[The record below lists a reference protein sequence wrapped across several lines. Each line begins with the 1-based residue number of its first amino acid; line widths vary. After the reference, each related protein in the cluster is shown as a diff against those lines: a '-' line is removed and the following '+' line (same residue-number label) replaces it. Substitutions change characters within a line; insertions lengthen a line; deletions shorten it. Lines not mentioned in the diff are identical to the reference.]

1 MNIGMMIKLLSKR
14 KQLRMQEHWT
24 RQQLEAY
31 QEKAL
36 SSLREYAYAHSPF
49 YRQFHKGLYE
59 APLQELPVL
68 TKAMVMEHF
77 DDLVTDRAIRLKDV
91 KEFVANRHGDERFL
105 DRYLVNATAG
115 SSGRPGLF
123 LADSD
128 EWNTTLASALRSF
141 EWAGIKLKL
150 THRTKMAQITTTNS
164 SHMTAQG
171 GKSMGNWWMPIM
183 LLSASEPVKTIVKR
197 LNDWQPEVIIAYASM
212 LRILA
217 DEQLAGRLKVSPRSV
232 LSGSEVLTPETRHR
246 VEKAWGNVLFNQYG
260 YSEGGALGA
269 ECDRHCGMH
278 LQEDIVIVEVVDR
291 NNRPVPAG
299 TYGDKLLVTILG
311 NRVQPLIRYELED
324 SLRLSTHQCTCGRSF
339 TLIDDIQGRLWD
351 ILSFPGISGE
361 NVNVHPIVFFSI
373 MDTLPVSGWQVLQD
387 DDGLYLLLSG
397 VHGTLDEAGLANTVR
412 QALAKQGAVIPHVEV
427 RQVPSIPQA
436 ASGKTPLVKSNLPRT
451 LS

>member
-1 MNIGMMIKLLSKR
+1 MNIGMMMKLLSKR

-31 QEKAL
+31 QAKAL
-36 SSLREYAYAHSPF
+36 GSLREYAYAHSPF
-49 YRQFHKGLYE
+49 YQQFHKGLYE

-77 DDLVTDRAIRLKDV
+77 DDLVTDRAIHLKDV

-105 DRYLVNATAG
+105 DRYWVNATAG

-123 LADSD
+123 LVNSD
-128 EWNTTLASALRSF
+128 EWGNTLASALRSF
-141 EWAGIKLKL
+141 EWADIKLKL

-171 GKSMGNWWMPIM
+171 GKSMRNWWMPIM
-183 LLSASEPVKTIVKR
+183 LLSASEPVKTIVNR

-217 DEQLAGRLKVSPRSV
+217 DEQLAGRLKVAPRSV
-232 LSGSEVLTPETRHR
+232 LSGSEVLTPETRRR
-246 VEKAWGNVLFNQYG
+246 VEKAWGNILFNQYG

-269 ECDRHCGMH
+269 ECNRHCGMH

-291 NNRPVPAG
+291 DNRPVPAG
-299 TYGDKLLVTILG
+299 TFGDKLLVTILG
-311 NRVQPLIRYELED
+311 NHVQPLIRYELED
-324 SLRLSTHQCTCGRSF
+324 SLRLSTHQCACWRPF
-339 TLIDDIQGRLWD
+339 TLIDDIQGRVWD
-351 ILSFPGISGE
+351 ILSFPGVSGE

-373 MDTLPVSGWQVLQD
+373 MDTLPVSGWQVVQEA
-387 DDGLYLLLSG
+387 DGLHLLLSG
-397 VHGTLDEAGLANTVR
+397 TG
-412 QALAKQGAVIPHVEV
+412 P
-427 RQVPSIPQA
+427 
-436 ASGKTPLVKSNLPRT
+436 
-451 LS
+451 